1 MSLGIGRATVS
12 VSPISPRRC
21 GVIFPS
27 PPFSG
32 EREGPTPKAWEGE
45 VGVNRAAGVSP
56 ACRPEA
62 GDPSG
67 VPHLTPALSARSLS
81 IDRGE
86 AGVHSARCYRNR
98 FLRTV
103 GLVLGAVLSILP
115 MQAAPAADFTPDQ
128 RKAIEAIIHDYL
140 TKNPDVLLDALQAA
154 EDKIKGEARD
164 KAAQALT
171 TRRRE
176 IFDDPETPFAGN
188 PKGDVALVEFFD
200 YRCPYC
206 KQVEPALEALL
217 AEDRQLRLVYKEMPV
232 LGADSVTASRAA
244 LAAKKQGKYDALHRA
259 LMLLKGQINEAAVF
273 KTAESVGLDVER
285 LKRDM
290 ASPEIAR
297 ALKANTELAE
307 ALDIRGT
314 PGFVI
319 GNEIVPG
326 ALDLTTL
333 KQMIANAR
341 RK

>member
-1 MSLGIGRATVS
+1 MSLSFRRSTASLRA
-12 VSPISPRRC
+12 R
-21 GVIFPS
+21 
-27 PPFSG
+27 
-32 EREGPTPKAWEGE
+32 AWL
-45 VGVNRAAGVSP
+45 RAA
-56 ACRPEA
+56 
-62 GDPSG
+62 
-67 VPHLTPALSARSLS
+67 AL
-81 IDRGE
+81 G
-86 AGVHSARCYRNR
+86 
-98 FLRTV
+98 F
-103 GLVLGAVLSILP
+103 GALLALLP
-115 MQAAPAADFTPDQ
+115 PGAALAADFTPEQ
-128 RKAIEAIIHDYL
+128 RKAIETIIHDYL

-154 EDKIKGEARD
+154 EDKIKGDARD
-164 KAAQALT
+164 KAAQALS

-188 PKGDVALVEFFD
+188 PKGDVSLVEFFD

-217 AEDRQLRLVYKEMPV
+217 GEDRQLRLVYKELPV
-232 LGADSVTASRAA
+232 LGADSVAASRAA

-259 LMLLKGQINEAAVF
+259 LMLLKGQINEAAVL

-307 ALDIRGT
+307 ALEIRGT
-314 PGFVI
+314 PGLVI

-326 ALDLTTL
+326 AIDLATL
-333 KQMIANAR
+333 KQMIATAR

>member
-1 MSLGIGRATVS
+1 MSLSFRRSTASLRA
-12 VSPISPRRC
+12 R
-21 GVIFPS
+21 
-27 PPFSG
+27 
-32 EREGPTPKAWEGE
+32 AWL
-45 VGVNRAAGVSP
+45 RAA
-56 ACRPEA
+56 
-62 GDPSG
+62 
-67 VPHLTPALSARSLS
+67 ALGFGALLALLLP
-81 IDRGE
+81 G
-86 AGVHSARCYRNR
+86 
-98 FLRTV
+98 TV
-103 GLVLGAVLSILP
+103 G
-115 MQAAPAADFTPDQ
+115 AADFTPDQ
-128 RKAIEAIIHDYL
+128 RKAIEAIVHDYL

-154 EDKIKGEARD
+154 EDKIKGDARD
-164 KAAQALT
+164 KAAQALS

-188 PKGDVALVEFFD
+188 PKGDVSLVEFFD

-206 KQVEPALEALL
+206 KQVEPALEALIG
-217 AEDRQLRLVYKEMPV
+217 EDRQLRLVYKELPV

-259 LMLLKGQINEAAVF
+259 LMLLKGQINEAAVL

-307 ALDIRGT
+307 ALEIRGT

-326 ALDLTTL
+326 AIDLATL
-333 KQMIANAR
+333 KQMIATAR